1 MDCAAAEACVRR
13 PPMTNDLAMQRMCH
27 VIHAA
32 AVAMATVSYS
42 NRCL

>member
-1 MDCAAAEACVRR
+1 MDRAAAETGARR

-32 AVAMATVSYS
+32 AVAMATLSYS